1 MNEKIKDYT
10 DSFIAED
17 IKTAI
22 RDNFRRLTKGKDT
35 AVQPRVVIFMGGLPG
50 AGKSNAIEDI
60 KGEYKKNII
69 SVDIDEY

>member
-1 MNEKIKDYT
+1 MNEKFNDYT
-10 DSFIAED
+10 DAFTSED
-17 IKTAI
+17 VKSAI
-22 RDNFRRLTKGKDT
+22 GTHFKILTKDKT
-35 AVQPRVVIFMGGLPG
+35 FSEQPRVVIFMGGLPG